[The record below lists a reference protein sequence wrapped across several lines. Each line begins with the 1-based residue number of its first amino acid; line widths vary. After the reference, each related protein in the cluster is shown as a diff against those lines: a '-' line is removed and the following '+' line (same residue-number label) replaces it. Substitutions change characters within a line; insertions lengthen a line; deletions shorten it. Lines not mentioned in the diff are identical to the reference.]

1 MGKCRELNCKN
12 ESIQDSMY
20 CLDHEYLHM
29 GGNLGRNTL
38 KDSRPFIDRFNIPNM
53 ESIRKLDDKKIAQLQ
68 KDSFPTDSFWLYQL
82 QVIKRDGSTELQF
95 ALPNDYANQ
104 DTSSEIIFYDII
116 VGDSI
121 YERGFLGCSV
131 IITKRMFFS
140 FEDIHMLP
148 NLTVVDNVVDSGK
161 QYVRASRVL
170 RSLPGIR
177 NTVPI
182 NKKG

>member
-1 MGKCRELNCKN
+1 MKCANLNCFKD
-12 ESIQDSMY
+12 SVQDSKY
-20 CLDHEYLHM
+20 CFEHDLQYLVRSST
-29 GGNLGRNTL
+29 NPEVVVQFEKQKALQ
-38 KDSRPFIDRFNIPNM
+38 I
-53 ESIRKLDDKKIAQLQ
+53 EKIAQLQ

>member
-1 MGKCRELNCKN
+1 MKSAVFMCHWKDCENDTIEG
-12 ESIQDSMY
+12 SIY
-20 CLDHEYLHM
+20 CEEHH
-29 GGNLGRNTL
+29 
-38 KDSRPFIDRFNIPNM
+38 
-53 ESIRKLDDKKIAQLQ
+53 KLDFAQKELDKKVIQMQ

-82 QVIKRDGSTELQF
+82 QVTKKDGSTELQF

-140 FEDIHMLP
+140 FDDIHMLS
-148 NLTVVDNVVDSGK
+148 NLTVIDKTPDVGQ

-177 NTVPI
+177 NTSPI
-182 NKKG
+182 SKK